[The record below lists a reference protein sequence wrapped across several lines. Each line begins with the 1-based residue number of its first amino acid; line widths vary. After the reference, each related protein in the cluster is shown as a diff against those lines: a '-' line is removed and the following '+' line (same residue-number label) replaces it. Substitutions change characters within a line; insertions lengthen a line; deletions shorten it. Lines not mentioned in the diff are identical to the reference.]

1 MRIIY
6 LGTPEFAVPS
16 LAILLEHG
24 YEVPAVVTAP
34 DKPGGRL
41 GMMQSAIK
49 QFAVSKGIPVLQ
61 PEKLKNPEFLELL
74 RSYNADLQVVV
85 AFRMLPEAVWNM
97 PPMGTLN
104 LHGSLLPRYR
114 GAAPINW
121 AIMNGEAETG
131 LTTFLLKHEIDTGD
145 ILLQEHIPIEENETA
160 GDLHD
165 RMMHIGAELLLR
177 TVQGLERGDLQATPQ
192 RLEAVTHA
200 PKIFTETCKINFNRP
215 TLEVHNFIRGLSPYP
230 GAWTLLDGKT
240 FKILRCTKAYPT
252 PGEALPEPGTFYAD
266 GRQSLR
272 ISTTDGYI
280 QVHELQ
286 LEGKRRMPV
295 AEFLNGYRF

>member
-16 LAILLEHG
+16 LSILLEHG

-61 PEKLKNPEFLELL
+61 PERLKNPEFLELL
-74 RSYNADLQVVV
+74 RSYKADLQVVV

-165 RMMHIGAELLLR
+165 RMMHIGAKLLLR
-177 TVQGLERGDLQATPQ
+177 TVQGLERGDLHAIPQ
-192 RLEAVTHA
+192 RVEAVTHA
-200 PKIFTETCKINFNRP
+200 PKIFTETCKIDFHRTTP
-215 TLEVHNFIRGLSPYP
+215 EVHNFIRGLSPYP

-240 FKILRCTKAYPT
+240 FKILRCTKAYPN
-252 PGEALPEPGTFYAD
+252 PGETLPKPGTFYAD

-286 LEGKRRMPV
+286 MEGKRRMPV